1 MYSSISFLIILPL
14 SPEPEIFDRSIPFS
28 SASFF
33 ANGDALILSS
43 FEFIFFSS
51 GAGAGAGAGAGVST
65 LTSISFSIGVSFTFS
80 LLSTL
85 EVSF

>member
-1 MYSSISFLIILPL
+1 MYSSISFLIILPP

-43 FEFIFFSS
+43 FELIFFSS
-51 GAGAGAGAGAGVST
+51 GAGAGAGAGAGCRCR
-65 LTSISFSIGVSFTFS
+65 
-80 LLSTL
+80 
-85 EVSF
+85 